1 MLALLMSE
9 AATSKE
15 ADRGGSPRLRPSL
28 VAARECVQPA
38 ARSDKRRFLPPATR
52 LLPGYVVAVPPRGW
66 RSLARPS
73 LAQDRL
79 DDHLASREG
88 ARQRR
93 ADHGGTGGEVP
104 RVQDQ
109 PEDAGSRARLVQLM
123 ADLLADPTLRV
134 FAICAAILTLKLV
147 FMVTLIGVL
156 RNLRGGHL
164 NPEDYRFR
172 GRTPG
177 PPDELVERVRRAH
190 QNDVEN
196 IPVFLAVGL
205 LFALSGG

>member
-1 MLALLMSE
+1 
-9 AATSKE
+9 
-15 ADRGGSPRLRPSL
+15 
-28 VAARECVQPA
+28 
-38 ARSDKRRFLPPATR
+38 
-52 LLPGYVVAVPPRGW
+52 
-66 RSLARPS
+66 
-73 LAQDRL
+73 
-79 DDHLASREG
+79 
-88 ARQRR
+88 
-93 ADHGGTGGEVP
+93 
-104 RVQDQ
+104 
-109 PEDAGSRARLVQLM
+109 M

-172 GRTPG
+172 GRTPR

-190 QNDVEN
+190 HNDVEN

-205 LFALSGG
+205 LFALSGGSPKAALLVLVAVTA

>member
-1 MLALLMSE
+1 
-9 AATSKE
+9 
-15 ADRGGSPRLRPSL
+15 
-28 VAARECVQPA
+28 
-38 ARSDKRRFLPPATR
+38 
-52 LLPGYVVAVPPRGW
+52 
-66 RSLARPS
+66 
-73 LAQDRL
+73 
-79 DDHLASREG
+79 
-88 ARQRR
+88 
-93 ADHGGTGGEVP
+93 
-104 RVQDQ
+104 
-109 PEDAGSRARLVQLM
+109 M

-205 LFALSGG
+205 LFALSGGSPTVAWWVFVVFTVSRLLHTVFYLAALQPWRSAIFAVGSLALGAMPVLLIWRTIR